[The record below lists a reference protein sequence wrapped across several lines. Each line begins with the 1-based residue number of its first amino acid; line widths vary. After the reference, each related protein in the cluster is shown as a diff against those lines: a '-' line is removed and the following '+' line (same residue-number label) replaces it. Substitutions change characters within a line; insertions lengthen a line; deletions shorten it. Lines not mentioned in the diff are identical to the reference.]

1 MMFLEHHTVEI
12 NGDVTMRTNGQ
23 QTSEYGATQSMD
35 SVDMARYKAENDQMC
50 CLCFTSFCVFFLS

>member
-12 NGDVTMRTNGQ
+12 NGDFTMRTDKQLNE
-23 QTSEYGATQSMD
+23 QTSEYRATQSMD

-50 CLCFTSFCVFFLS
+50 FCVLCLFVFF

>member
-12 NGDVTMRTNGQ
+12 NGDDTMRTNGQ

-50 CLCFTSFCVFFLS
+50 CLCFM